1 MLKIDK
7 DLLKDINFEDLDF
20 TLVDRYQ
27 KFLFLNVD
35 DYSVAIAKLLLK
47 YRPDKKIILE
57 WGDHNEVLCSR
68 NQSEIS
74 VC

>member
-35 DYSVAIAKLLLK
+35 DYSVTIAKLLLK
-47 YRPDKKIILE
+47 YRPDKKIFL
-57 WGDHNEVLCSR
+57 GGGGG
-68 NQSEIS
+68 
-74 VC
+74 

>member
-47 YRPDKKIILE
+47 YRPDKKNYFR
-57 WGDHNEVLCSR
+57 GGG
-68 NQSEIS
+68 
-74 VC
+74 

>member
-35 DYSVAIAKLLLK
+35 DYSVAIALRLPVNIGNRIGRK
-47 YRPDKKIILE
+47 
-57 WGDHNEVLCSR
+57 
-68 NQSEIS
+68 S
-74 VC
+74 VG

>member
-35 DYSVAIAKLLLK
+35 DYSVTIAKLLLK
-47 YRPDKKIILE
+47 YRPDKKIIATIYQV
-57 WGDHNEVLCSR
+57 GVP
-68 NQSEIS
+68 
-74 VC
+74 

>member
-35 DYSVAIAKLLLK
+35 DYSVTIAKLLLK
-47 YRPDKKIILE
+47 YRPDKKIIF
-57 WGDHNEVLCSR
+57 GGGGMKTKCFA
-68 NQSEIS
+68 
-74 VC
+74 

>member
-47 YRPDKKIILE
+47 YRPDKKIFF
-57 WGDHNEVLCSR
+57 GGGG
-68 NQSEIS
+68 
-74 VC
+74 

>member
-35 DYSVAIAKLLLK
+35 DYSVTIAKLLLK
-47 YRPDKKIILE
+47 YRPDKKIIFG
-57 WGDHNEVLCSR
+57 GDENEVLC
-68 NQSEIS
+68 
-74 VC
+74 

>member
-47 YRPDKKIILE
+47 YRPDKKNFF
-57 WGDHNEVLCSR
+57 GGGG
-68 NQSEIS
+68 
-74 VC
+74 

>member
-35 DYSVAIAKLLLK
+35 DYSVTIAKLLLK
-47 YRPDKKIILE
+47 YRPDKKIIATIYQVGG
-57 WGDHNEVLCSR
+57 GDENEVLC
-68 NQSEIS
+68 
-74 VC
+74 

>member
-47 YRPDKKIILE
+47 YRPDKKIFFGGG
-57 WGDHNEVLCSR
+57 GDENEVLC
-68 NQSEIS
+68 
-74 VC
+74 

>member
-35 DYSVAIAKLLLK
+35 DYSVTIAKLLLK
-47 YRPDKKIILE
+47 YRPDKKIIFGGGG
-57 WGDHNEVLCSR
+57 GDENEVLC
-68 NQSEIS
+68 
-74 VC
+74 

>member
-35 DYSVAIAKLLLK
+35 DYSVTIGISAKIVSIVMERK
-47 YRPDKKIILE
+47 S
-57 WGDHNEVLCSR
+57 WVG
-68 NQSEIS
+68 
-74 VC
+74 